1 MTNNKGEN
9 MTNLNLIHEPAAFLT
24 DKYHVLDTRKLL
36 DSFQGAGFNLST
48 EGKASLR
55 MPVKPSNMSIKNFD
69 LFDVNVKNEL
79 MQKYENKLARYNAR
93 LGHEKHFLR
102 LQSNEL
108 KTRAKGHDL
117 FLRVTNSYD
126 GTSSLKVSLDILRL
140 VCLNGLVAPRSIFEI
155 AVSHRSKNIYNDAIE
170 ASYKIL
176 DKKDII
182 DTQIDAMQSRVL
194 NTDDKLKLIDT
205 MFNFRF
211 PESEL
216 LLSPSKKLALLQP
229 KRIEEQND
237 NLYQN
242 FNTLQEKFTRGSKI
256 FLVDENGN
264 EIVRTVR
271 EVKSQV
277 TADDF
282 NDNSWQYASSLVA

>member
-1 MTNNKGEN
+1 MSNNKGAF
-9 MTNLNLIHEPAAFLT
+9 MTNLNLIHEPANFLT

-36 DSFQGAGFNLST
+36 DSFQGAGFNLAT

-55 MPVKPSNMSIKNFD
+55 MPISPVKSMKNWE
-69 LFDVNVKNEL
+69 LFDAQIKMEL
-79 MQKYENKLARYNAR
+79 LEKYDTKMSRYNAR

-126 GTSSLKVSLDILRL
+126 GSSSLRVSLDILRL
-140 VCLNGLVAPRSIFEI
+140 VCLNGMVAPRSIFEI
-155 AVSHRSKNIYNDAIE
+155 AVSHRSKNIYVDAIE

-176 DKKDII
+176 AKKDLI
-182 DTQIDAMQSRVL
+182 DNQIDAMQSKIL
-194 NTDDKLKLIDT
+194 NQDEKLNLVDT

-216 LLSPSKKLALLQP
+216 ILSPSKKLELLTP
-229 KRIEEQND
+229 KRIEENND

-242 FNTLQEKFTRGSKI
+242 FNTLQEKFTRGARVT
-256 FLVDENGN
+256 LLDENGN
-264 EIVRTVR
+264 EIKRTVR

-277 TADDF
+277 TADQF
-282 NDNSWQYASSLVA
+282 NDNSWNFAASLAA

>member
-9 MTNLNLIHEPAAFLT
+9 MLDLNHSPASFLT
-24 DKYHVLDTRKLL
+24 TKYHAVDTRQLL
-36 DSFQGAGFNLST
+36 SEFQGAGFNLAN
-48 EGKASLR
+48 EGKAYLR
-55 MPVKPSNMSIKNFD
+55 IPVNPEKTMKHWGILTD
-69 LFDVNVKNEL
+69 LQKSEFS
-79 MQKYENKLARYNAR
+79 QKYNARMARYNAR
-93 LGHEKHFLR
+93 LGHEKHFVR

-117 FLRVTNSYD
+117 FLRVSNSYD
-126 GTSSLKVSLDILRL
+126 GSSSLRVSLDILRL

-155 AVSHRSKNIYNDAIE
+155 AVRHSSKNIYSDAIE

-176 DKKDII
+176 AKKDII
-182 DTQIDAMQSRVL
+182 DTQIDAMQSKVL
-194 NTDDKLKLIDT
+194 NTDEKLQLVDT

-211 PESEL
+211 PEAEL
-216 LLSPSKKLALLQP
+216 VLSPNKKLALLQP
-229 KRIEEQND
+229 KRIEENND

-242 FNTLQEKFTRGSKI
+242 FNTLQEKFTRGAAM

-264 EIVRTVR
+264 EIKRTIR

-277 TADDF
+277 TADQF
-282 NDNSWQYASSLVA
+282 NDASWNFAASLAA